1 MVGNAQFACHLLR
14 PSRSPKIIGPYGNKF
29 RNEQKEFKQEERE
42 QTEGKISVTSVASC
56 SKIWNGTSRGSSDLL
71 LGANFRKLSPLFVS
85 IRSLSAVAL
94 DCRFVSFIASE
105 GGSIRG
111 YSRWSCSLRVAKR
124 GGQSSCWL
132 SEWARIRAS
141 VHNWKKWLRSL
152 NPNSRTTRSS
162 RSRFSRRTLVVRF
175 GFCCNLAVEEFS
187 MARRC
192 SHAALRVGELR
203 RC

>member
-1 MVGNAQFACHLLR
+1 M
-14 PSRSPKIIGPYGNKF
+14 
-29 RNEQKEFKQEERE
+29 RNSEFKILPVEERAGRQE
-42 QTEGKISVTSVASC
+42 RVADTMAKRSTSGPS
-56 SKIWNGTSRGSSDLL
+56 
-71 LGANFRKLSPLFVS
+71 NFRGRERYFH
-85 IRSLSAVAL
+85 
-94 DCRFVSFIASE
+94 
-105 GGSIRG
+105 
-111 YSRWSCSLRVAKR
+111 SRWSCSLRVAKR

-175 GFCCNLAVEEFS
+175 DLCPNLAVEEFS

-192 SHAALRVGELR
+192 SHAALRREKIAPPFERPCDVTSYCREGQSEYD
-203 RC
+203 